1 MLRSTT
7 TFGNAGKL
15 LLVGMVLLSHDAGGQ
30 APAATRSA
38 TTALTPAG
46 VARIDSAMKAYVASG
61 KFPGIV
67 VAVAR
72 DGQVALWQAYG
83 VRTITPKDPM
93 DRNDLFRI
101 YSMTKPITSTG
112 VMMLV
117 DEGKVGL
124 DDPVAKYLPELGAVK
139 VWSREGPV
147 AAKRA
152 ITVRDLLRHTSGFTY
167 GLFGETP
174 VDSLYRNAGLM
185 NPGLTLP
192 QLMTKLA
199 RLPLIGQ
206 PGEIW
211 NYGFSTDVA
220 GRLIE
225 VVSGQPLDRF
235 FAERIFVPLKM
246 PDTFFQV
253 PAGKRSRLT
262 GYYGINPAGTVL
274 LDSPDTGSATKPPPM
289 FSGGGGLV
297 STASDY
303 LRFAQMILNGG
314 ELDGVRLLKRETV
327 AEMLKNQLPQSLIPI
342 RVGPYPLPNTGFGLG
357 FSIAVGSTTEGVN
370 DEGRAGW
377 GGYANTFFWI
387 DPGRRLIG
395 MVMAQTFPFNQ
406 HPLEPDFRKL
416 VYAALK

>member
-1 MLRSTT
+1 MRSTT
-7 TFGNAGKL
+7 NFRTAVKL
-15 LLVGMVLLSHDAGGQ
+15 LTVGMVLLSRPVEGQ
-30 APAATRSA
+30 APAATKPA
-38 TTALTPAG
+38 PVLTPAG
-46 VARIDSAMKAYVASG
+46 VARIDSAMKAYVNSG

-72 DGQVALWQAYG
+72 DGRLALWQAYG
-83 VRTITPKDPM
+83 VRTIAPKDPM

-101 YSMTKPITSTG
+101 YSMTKPITTAG
-112 VMMLV
+112 VMLLV

-147 AAKRA
+147 DPKRP
-152 ITVRDLLRHTSGFTY
+152 ISVRDLLRHTSGFSY

-174 VDSLYRNAGLM
+174 VDSLYRKAGLM

-199 RLPLIGQ
+199 ALPLIGQ

-235 FAERIFVPLKM
+235 FAERIFGPLKM

-262 GYYGINPAGTVL
+262 GYYSITPGGTAL
-274 LDSPDTGSATKPPPM
+274 IDSPDTGSATKPPPM

-314 ELDGVRLLKRETV
+314 ELDGVRLLRRESV
-327 AEMLKNQLPQSLIPI
+327 AEMLKNQLPTSMIPI
-342 RVGPYPLPNTGFGLG
+342 QVGPMALANTGFGLG
-357 FSIAVGSTTEGVN
+357 FSIAVGPTTEGVN
-370 DEGRAGW
+370 DVGRAGW

-387 DPGRRLIG
+387 DPNRRLIG
-395 MVMAQTFPFNQ
+395 MVLAQTFPFNQ
-406 HPLEPDFRKL
+406 YPLEPDFRKL
-416 VYAALK
+416 VYSALQ